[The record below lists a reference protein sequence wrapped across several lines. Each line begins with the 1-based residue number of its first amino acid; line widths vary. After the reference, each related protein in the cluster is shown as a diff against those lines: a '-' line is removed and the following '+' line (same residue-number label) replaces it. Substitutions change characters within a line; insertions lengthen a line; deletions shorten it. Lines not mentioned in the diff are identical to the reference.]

1 MNNDDRSSDDMI
13 ADLYQSSKS
22 ASVADKCEP
31 SSAVDNAILG
41 MAKEASLTRN
51 TGEETANVVNIES
64 TVKSALSSTKR
75 KPNSRWAIPN
85 SFVACL
91 IISVTVGLIYRE
103 NADYIGL
110 GDSTVNEYEIPYPTT
125 MTSSSSN
132 ADNKDSEDKRME
144 ADVDGALGVM
154 QEAIVSEEVVAPMM
168 SIQAVQAKKS
178 KAKPIAKPIAK
189 AKLMAKP
196 MLAPREL
203 KRAGKQEGRAIGNV
217 QSYDTFD
224 DESEFVESL
233 APSVSSDRVL
243 HKEVSDEQ
251 QAIAQIRFDRIR
263 HLVNGGDIEG
273 ARAAVK
279 ALLIE
284 YPALTLPSD
293 LAFLR

>member
-13 ADLYQSSKS
+13 ADLYQSSKR

-125 MTSSSSN
+125 MTSSLSN

-144 ADVDGALGVM
+144 ADADEALGVM
-154 QEAIVSEEVVAPMM
+154 QETIVSEEVVAPMM

-178 KAKPIAKPIAK
+178 KAKPIAK
-189 AKLMAKP
+189 AKLMARP

-203 KRAGKQEGRAIGNV
+203 KRARKQEGRAIGNV

-233 APSVSSDRVL
+233 APSVSSDQVL

-263 HLVNGGDIEG
+263 HLVSGGDIEG

>member
-1 MNNDDRSSDDMI
+1 VNNDDRSSDDMI
-13 ADLYQSSKS
+13 ADLYQSSKR

-125 MTSSSSN
+125 MTSSLSN

-144 ADVDGALGVM
+144 ADADEALGVM
-154 QEAIVSEEVVAPMM
+154 QETIVSEEVVAPMM

-178 KAKPIAKPIAK
+178 KAKPIAK
-189 AKLMAKP
+189 AKLMARP

-203 KRAGKQEGRAIGNV
+203 KRARKQEGRAIGNV

-233 APSVSSDRVL
+233 APSVSSDQVL

-263 HLVNGGDIEG
+263 HLVSGGDIEG